1 MYTCQTAR
9 CELNKNEEKFNTSQH
24 LLAGKHVN
32 RLCVCACVYRDC
44 VCHSIHEYIKI
55 LFLQNDW
62 VEINMTYW
70 NGCMSMLHR
79 MKTKQNQKN
88 YKTANTLSAAERKRI
103 FFNIGFLSSPAH
115 RFSER
120 YISER
125 ETQRGPVDCIHI
137 LLATSSFA
145 FLF

>member
-1 MYTCQTAR
+1 M
-9 CELNKNEEKFNTSQH
+9 
-24 LLAGKHVN
+24 
-32 RLCVCACVYRDC
+32 YRDC

-55 LFLQNDW
+55 LLLQNDW

-125 ETQRGPVDCIHI
+125 DTEGPCGLHPYSPCYFIFSFSF
-137 LLATSSFA
+137 LSKLAIDFRYKTFRQHRSKNQYHFKIITRTIR
-145 FLF
+145 L